1 MRKPN
6 LSRVRS
12 AAGRAGAKSRWG
24 DGPRATACVRA
35 YPRDAAELRRR
46 ATAEGCKPADVVAR
60 LLSPRTLDLYAAH
73 PGSIPAEYAK
83 MDMRDASG
91 KRLKPGD
98 WIQLEGLGVCRIA
111 GRRGAWID
119 LDQGGEPAVVFV
131 TELREGVAA
140 KRNL

>member
-60 LLSPRTLDLYAAH
+60 LLSPRTIDLYAAH
-73 PGSIPAEYAK
+73 PESVPPEYAK
-83 MDMRDASG
+83 MEICDASG
-91 KRLKPGD
+91 ARLKIGD
-98 WIQLEGLGVCRIA
+98 YVRLERLGVCRIA

-119 LDQGGEPAVVFV
+119 LDQGGEPAVAFV
-131 TELREGVAA
+131 TELREGVAVGQ
-140 KRNL
+140 KL